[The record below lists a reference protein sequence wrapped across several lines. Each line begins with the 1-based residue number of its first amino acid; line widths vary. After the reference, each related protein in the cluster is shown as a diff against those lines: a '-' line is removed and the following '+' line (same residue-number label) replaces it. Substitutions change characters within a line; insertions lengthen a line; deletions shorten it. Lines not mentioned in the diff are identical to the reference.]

1 MTIKVEMTSL
11 TTIQK
16 VLASPGIGSFF
27 FDDQAA
33 IKAGARREGA
43 AYVGR
48 AETHGFKAVRE
59 PSESVSV
66 MLVLSDGYIAKGDCA
81 SVQYTGAG
89 GREPRF
95 HAAELAAQ
103 IEQQMARHLAG
114 LDVRHFRETAVY
126 AEKILEDSFGA
137 KRAAAYGISQALLDA
152 ASHVAGH
159 HSMAQVIKEEW
170 RIEQPI
176 GVVPIYGQCGD
187 ERYTNVDK
195 MILKGVPVL
204 PHGLIN
210 TPHLVGANGET
221 LEQYVKWVRDRIA
234 QLRTS
239 DHYHPVIHLDVYG
252 LIGACAG
259 GSIEAT
265 ADIIE
270 RLERAAGP
278 HSLGIEHPMDA
289 GSRDAQIKALGAL
302 RQALKS
308 RGSKVAIIADEW
320 ANTADDVHLFAE
332 AGAVDMVQIKTPDL
346 GSLHHA
352 IDAILDCHRHGV
364 GPVLGG
370 TCAETDLSAR
380 ATANI
385 GVATGVTQMLAKPG
399 MGFDEGFSIVFNE
412 MNRAVRL
419 AEALR

>member
-1 MTIKVEMTSL
+1 MSSL
-11 TTIQK
+11 VTIQK
-16 VLASPGIGSFF
+16 VLTSPGVGSFF
-27 FDDQAA
+27 FDDQVA

-43 AYVGR
+43 AYYGQ
-48 AETHGFKAVRE
+48 AQTSGFRAVRE

-81 SVQYTGAG
+81 SVQYTAVG

-95 HAAELAAQ
+95 HANQLASQ
-103 IEQQMARHLAG
+103 IERRLAPHLIG
-114 LDVRHFRETAVY
+114 LDVRSFRQTSAFADKLIEGS
-126 AEKILEDSFGA
+126 IQS

-152 ASHVAGH
+152 AAHVAGH
-159 HSMAQVIKEEW
+159 HLMAMVIKSEW
-170 RIEQPI
+170 HIDWPL

-195 MILKGVPVL
+195 MILKAVPVI

-210 TPHLVGANGET
+210 TAELVGTNGEK
-221 LEQYVKWVRDRIA
+221 LEEYVSWVRARIA

-239 DHYHPVIHLDVYG
+239 EDYHPVIYLDVYG
-252 LIGACAG
+252 LIGASAG
-259 GSIEAT
+259 GSIETT

-278 HSLGIEHPMDA
+278 HQLRIEHPLDA
-289 GSRDAQIKALGAL
+289 GSRGAQIEALGAL
-302 RQALKS
+302 RQTLKS
-308 RGSKVAIIADEW
+308 RDSKVAIVADEW

-332 AGAVDMVQIKTPDL
+332 AGAADMVQIKTPDL
-346 GSLHHA
+346 GSLHHS
-352 IDAILDCHRHGV
+352 INAILDCHRHGV

-385 GVATGVTQMLAKPG
+385 GVATRVTQMLAKPG
-399 MGFDEGFSIVFNE
+399 MGFDEGFSIMFNE
-412 MNRAVRL
+412 MNRIVRI